1 MYTIKYNDEAV
12 SISSTVSFIS
22 KTTEYILMTLNTG
35 VVTHTYF
42 VQWTRKTRF
51 RAVLRN
57 LF

>member
-42 VQWTRKTRF
+42 VQ
-51 RAVLRN
+51 
-57 LF
+57 